1 MARSRESLSDEIALR
16 EASVAD
22 ARLEFESG
30 ELTSD
35 EFERIANREL
45 AVLEQLREE
54 LVRIEDA
61 RDVTAPRRRRR
72 WQLVVALLCFAAAA
86 GVALVSAVS
95 TRQPGDSATG
105 SISASDQAMVRR
117 LLAEGEVDIANG
129 KIAAA
134 LAAYDAVLMIDATNV
149 TALTQSGWFYFTSGS
164 EAKDAASVAKGTTRL
179 RQAVSLDS
187 SSPSAQLYYAI
198 AALSTPGNRGI
209 AKKHMKAFL
218 ALKPSNAL
226 LSVAAPYRSQLGLS
240 VGR

>member
-1 MARSRESLSDEIALR
+1 MARSRESLSDEISLR

-22 ARLEFESG
+22 ARVEFEKG
-30 ELTSD
+30 ELSNE
-35 EFERIANREL
+35 EFERISARENA
-45 AVLEQLREE
+45 AVATLREE
-54 LVRIEDA
+54 FA
-61 RDVTAPRRRRR
+61 RADSAREETSPRRRRR
-72 WQLVVALLCFAAAA
+72 WQLVVALICFAAAA
-86 GVALVSAVS
+86 AVTLVSAVS
-95 TRQPGDSATG
+95 TRQPGDAATG
-105 SISASDQAMVRR
+105 SISASDQAMMRR

-134 LAAYDAVLMIDATNV
+134 LAAYDAVLMIDANNV

-164 EAKDAASVAKGTTRL
+164 AAKDPASVAKGTTRL

-209 AKKHMKAFL
+209 AKRHMKAFL

-226 LSVAAPYRSQLGLS
+226 LSVAAPYRPQLGL
-240 VGR
+240 